1 MTFAETL
8 KKHGCELLR
17 DTTTTLQVN
26 VGLVCDLACRH
37 CHHEAGPARSESM
50 TASVVEDVI
59 ACAQRFGF
67 ATIDITGGAPELLPA
82 LPRLITGLAPETERL
97 VVRTNLTALTQ
108 PQAKPLLELYRRHGV
123 TIAAS
128 FPAVNQAQTDA
139 QRGHGVWEKNLNAL
153 RSLNGIGYGME
164 GTGLELLLISN
175 PSGAFLSPAQSQAE
189 RKYRYDLA
197 RRYGISFSALLTM
210 VNVPL
215 GRFRKWLENTGNLDG
230 YLLQLAESFNPG
242 TVKGLMCRSF
252 LSVDWNGFLFDCDF
266 NLANG
271 LPLGG
276 SPRHIRELL
285 ALPEPGSAIATSDY
299 CFACTAGTGFT
310 CGGSI
315 T

>member
-17 DTTTTLQVN
+17 GATTTLQVN

-37 CHHEAGPARSESM
+37 CHQEAGPARSESM
-50 TASVVEDVI
+50 SASVVEDVI

-67 ATIDITGGAPELLPA
+67 TTIDITGGAPEFHPA
-82 LPRLITGLAPETERL
+82 LPRLITGLASETAQL
-97 VVRTNLTALTQ
+97 IVRTNLTALTQ
-108 PQAKPLLELYRRHGV
+108 PQAKPLLELYRQHRV

-128 FPAVNQAQTDA
+128 LPAVNQAQTEA
-139 QRGHGVWEKNLNAL
+139 QRGQGVWEKSIEAL
-153 RSLNGIGYGME
+153 RSLNEIGYGRE

-175 PSGAFLSPAQSQAE
+175 PPGAFLSPAQSQAE

-197 RRYGISFSALLTM
+197 RRHGISFSALLTL

-215 GRFRKWLENTGNLDG
+215 GRFRKWLEITGNLEA
-230 YLLQLAESFNPG
+230 YLMNLAESFNPG
-242 TVKGLMCRSF
+242 TVTGLMCRSF

-276 SPRHIRELL
+276 NRRQIRDLL
-285 ALPEPGSAIATSDY
+285 ALPGPGSAIATADY